1 MALYDRYNLVGVDGD
16 KALGSGLLLRTE
28 LGYKTFQ
35 DTNLFNPDA
44 GLGAAEWVA
53 AGEYT
58 FFGMRTIG
66 EFVLDWMKGA
76 PDDTYLKTFVLIA
89 SAEVDSRLSLKAI
102 GSWNLDGSG
111 FVSPQFG
118 YTIADGLQA
127 EGLCLLGRFFH
138 DVRPSGRP
146 RSR

>member
-1 MALYDRYNLVGVDGD
+1 MATRPFN
-16 KALGSGLLLRTE
+16 
-28 LGYKTFQ
+28 

-58 FFGMRTIG
+58 FLGIRTIG

-89 SAEVDSRLSLKAI
+89 STDVDSRSSLKAI

-111 FVSPQFG
+111 FVSPQFS